1 MAMVARGVVLRG
13 VVDDGVRASDDVWI
27 VAARSGVDGADDS
40 VLKQITECV
49 VNLTASDSNSLKA
62 FFKWISASVSQ
73 GSKSIEQA
81 GTEVTGLSELPP
93 PPAEIQIVT

>member
-1 MAMVARGVVLRG
+1 VGDRVACGVESC
-13 VVDDGVRASDDVWI
+13 SDDN
-27 VAARSGVDGADDS
+27 

-49 VNLTASDSNSLKA
+49 VKLAAADSDSLKA

-73 GSKSIEQA
+73 GSKSVEQA
-81 GTEVTGLSELPP
+81 GKEVSGLSELPP